1 DSTSAL
7 SLLRKVATHSTIYN
21 IWRQRNN
28 QLHNQILIS
37 ASTVFRLIDRD
48 IRNTL
53 LGRRSKK
60 NFRPLLAKWLIN
72 IELKVFSGSGEDTD
86 AVLQSLLLS
95 SLDSNPYF
103 FLRVAVYQCSSIL
116 DFKIAKNKFF
126 CAIRFVKSPGAA
138 SRLERTEH
146 ERELKEKKREK
157 ERHVFGRGE
166 SIL

>member
-48 IRNTL
+48 IHFFCNVSLFYFLPGKHYHRTFKL
-53 LGRRSKK
+53 L
-60 NFRPLLAKWLIN
+60 N

-103 FLRVAVYQCSSIL
+103 FLRVYQCSSIL